1 MSVLMRSVSGIRGV
15 VGDTLTPTVLTNH
28 VKAFLEV
35 TGARKV
41 VIGRDSRPTGD
52 AIISYVSGLCRLAGA
67 DVIDVGLAT
76 TPSVELF
83 VTRLHADAG
92 IIITASHNPLEW
104 NALKFLDERGI
115 FLSPE
120 QVKDLFDIADSGKFI
135 YPDYRQMGV
144 ANVLKDADA
153 FHIDETLSIP
163 FIDVEAIRRKHFK
176 VAVDAVNGAGSYIVP
191 RLLESLG
198 CEVVRV
204 HCKPDGTFPRG
215 PEPIPANLKDLGKAV
230 RENHC
235 AVGFA
240 VDPDADRCA
249 LVDGNGEAIG
259 EEYTLAMATEA
270 VLAKKKGDVCVNLST
285 SRMCADVAEK
295 FGVGFSRAKVGEVN
309 VSIQMMQNNC
319 VVGGEGNGGVILPAL
334 HYGRDSLVAAALVL
348 SWMAE
353 NHGGPE
359 KFKAEHPS
367 YAMPKKKFPLGGK
380 PVKTIFEEVQKDFA
394 GWSADTRDGLWLGK
408 DKSFVHV
415 RASNTEPVIRVIAE
429 APTENQAEELCA
441 RVEAKIQG

>member
-1 MSVLMRSVSGIRGV
+1 MSVLMRSVSGIRGI

-41 VIGRDSRPTGD
+41 VIGRDSRPTGE
-52 AIISYVSGLCRLAGA
+52 AIVSYVSGLCRLAGA

-76 TPSVELF
+76 TPSVELY

-104 NALKFLDERGI
+104 NALKFLDQKGI
-115 FLSPE
+115 FLGPDE
-120 QVKDLFDIADSGKFI
+120 VKELFAIADSGKFI
-135 YPDYRQMGV
+135 YPDYRQMGT
-144 ANVLKDADA
+144 AEVLKDADA
-153 FHIDETLSIP
+153 FHIDDTLAIP
-163 FIDVEAIRRKHFK
+163 FIDVEAIRAKHFK

-191 RLLESLG
+191 RLLEKLG
-198 CEVVRV
+198 CEVVRIN
-204 HCKPDGTFPRG
+204 CTPDGTFPRG
-215 PEPIPANLKDLGKAV
+215 PEPIPSNLVDLGKAV
-230 RENHC
+230 RANHC

-259 EEYTLAMATEA
+259 EEYTLAIATEG
-270 VLAKKKGDVCVNLST
+270 VLSKKKGPVCVNLST
-285 SRMCADVAEK
+285 SRMSADVAEK

-309 VSIQMMQNNC
+309 VSLQMMQEGC

-334 HYGRDSLVAAALVL
+334 HYGRDSLVSAALVL
-348 SWMAE
+348 AWMAE
-353 NHGGPE
+353 NNGGPE
-359 KFKAEHPS
+359 KFKAEHPH
-367 YAMPKKKFPLGGK
+367 YAMPKKKFPLGDK
-380 PVKTIFEEVQKDFA
+380 PVKAIFDEVAKEFSD
-394 GWSADTRDGLWLGK
+394 WTADTRDGLWLGK

-429 APTENQAEELCA
+429 APTEAQAEELCA
-441 RVEAKIQG
+441 KVEAKIK

>member
-1 MSVLMRSVSGIRGV
+1 MSVLMRSVSGIRGI

-35 TGARKV
+35 TGARKI

-52 AIISYVSGLCRLAGA
+52 AIVSYVSGLCRLAGA
-67 DVIDVGLAT
+67 NVIDVGLAT

-115 FLSPE
+115 FLGPD
-120 QVKDLFDIADSGKFI
+120 QVKDLFAIADSGKFI
-135 YPDYRQMGV
+135 YPDYRQMGEV
-144 ANVLKDADA
+144 EVLKDADA
-153 FHIDETLSIP
+153 FHIDDTLAIP
-163 FIDVEAIRRKHFK
+163 FMDVEAIRKKHFK

-191 RLLESLG
+191 RMLEALG

-204 HCKPDGTFPRG
+204 HCEPDGTFPRG
-215 PEPIPANLKDLGKAV
+215 PEPIPSNLLDLGNAV

-249 LVDGNGEAIG
+249 LVDGNGNAIG
-259 EEYTLAMATEA
+259 EEYTLAIATEA
-270 VLAKKKGDVCVNLST
+270 VLSKKKGDVCVNLST
-285 SRMCADVAEK
+285 SRMSADVAEK

-319 VVGGEGNGGVILPAL
+319 IVGGEGNGGVIHPAV
-334 HYGRDSLVAAALVL
+334 HYGRDSLVAACLVL
-348 SWMAE
+348 AWMAE
-353 NHGGPE
+353 NNGGPE
-359 KFKAEHPS
+359 KFEAEHAS
-367 YAMPKKKFPLGGK
+367 YVMPKKKFPLGEK
-380 PVKTIFEEVQKDFA
+380 PVKAIFEEVEKEFSD
-394 GWSADTRDGLWLGK
+394 WTADKRDGLWLGK

-429 APTENQAEELCA
+429 APTEAEAEELCA
-441 RVEAKIQG
+441 KVEAKIK

>member
-1 MSVLMRSVSGIRGV
+1 MSILMRSVSGIRGI

-35 TGARKV
+35 TGARRV
-41 VIGRDSRPTGD
+41 VIGRDSRPTGE
-52 AIISYVSGLCRLAGA
+52 AIVSYVSGLCRLAGA

-76 TPSVELF
+76 TPSVELY

-104 NALKFLDERGI
+104 NALKFLDQKGI
-115 FLSPE
+115 FLGPE
-120 QVKDLFDIADSGKFI
+120 EVKELFAIADSGKFI
-135 YPDYRQMGV
+135 YPDYRQMGT
-144 ANVLKDADA
+144 AEVLKDADA
-153 FHIDETLSIP
+153 FHIDDTLAIP
-163 FIDVEAIRRKHFK
+163 FIDVEAIRAKHFK

-191 RLLESLG
+191 RLLEKLG

-204 HCKPDGTFPRG
+204 NCTPDGTFPRG
-215 PEPIPANLKDLGKAV
+215 PEPIPSNLVDLGKAV

-259 EEYTLAMATEA
+259 EEYTLAIATEG
-270 VLAKKKGDVCVNLST
+270 VLSKKKGPVCVNLST
-285 SRMCADVAEK
+285 SRMAADVAEK

-309 VSIQMMQNNC
+309 VSLQMMQEGC

-334 HYGRDSLVAAALVL
+334 HYGRDSLVSAALVL
-348 SWMAE
+348 AWMAE
-353 NHGGPE
+353 NNGGPE

-367 YAMPKKKFPLGGK
+367 YAMPKKKFPLGDK
-380 PVKTIFEEVQKDFA
+380 PVKEIFDEVAKEFS
-394 GWSADTRDGLWLGK
+394 GWTADTRDGLWLGK

-415 RASNTEPVIRVIAE
+415 RASNTEPVIRVISE
-429 APTENQAEELCA
+429 APTEAEAEELCA
-441 RVEAKIQG
+441 RVEAKIK

>member
-1 MSVLMRSVSGIRGV
+1 MSVLMRSVSGIRGI

-41 VIGRDSRPTGD
+41 VIGRDSRPTGE
-52 AIISYVSGLCRLAGA
+52 AIVSYVSGLCRLAGA

-76 TPSVELF
+76 TPSVELY

-104 NALKFLDERGI
+104 NALKFLDQKGI
-115 FLSPE
+115 FLGPE
-120 QVKDLFDIADSGKFI
+120 EVKELFAIADSGKFI
-135 YPDYRQMGV
+135 YPDYRQMGT
-144 ANVLKDADA
+144 AEVLKDADA
-153 FHIDETLSIP
+153 FHIDDTLAIP
-163 FIDVEAIRRKHFK
+163 FIDVEAIRAKHFK

-191 RLLESLG
+191 RLLEKLG

-204 HCKPDGTFPRG
+204 NCTPDGTFPRG
-215 PEPIPANLKDLGKAV
+215 PEPIPSNLVDLGKAV

-259 EEYTLAMATEA
+259 EEYTLAIATEG
-270 VLAKKKGDVCVNLST
+270 VLSKKKGPVCVNLST
-285 SRMCADVAEK
+285 SRMAADVAEK

-309 VSIQMMQNNC
+309 VSLQMMQEGC

-334 HYGRDSLVAAALVL
+334 HYGRDSLVSAALVL
-348 SWMAE
+348 AWMAE
-353 NHGGPE
+353 NNGGPE
-359 KFKAEHPS
+359 KFKAEHLS
-367 YAMPKKKFPLGGK
+367 YAMPKKKFPLGDK
-380 PVKTIFEEVQKDFA
+380 PVKEIFDEVAKEFS
-394 GWSADTRDGLWLGK
+394 GWTADTRDGLWLGK

-415 RASNTEPVIRVIAE
+415 RASNTEPVIRVISE
-429 APTENQAEELCA
+429 APTEAEAEELCA
-441 RVEAKIQG
+441 RVEAKIK

>member
-1 MSVLMRSVSGIRGV
+1 MSVLMRSVSGIRGI

-52 AIISYVSGLCRLAGA
+52 AIVSYVSGLCRLAGA

-76 TPSVELF
+76 TPSVELY

-104 NALKFLDERGI
+104 NALKFLDQKGI
-115 FLSPE
+115 FLGPDE
-120 QVKDLFDIADSGKFI
+120 VKELFAIADSGKFI
-135 YPDYRQMGV
+135 YPDYRQMGTV
-144 ANVLKDADA
+144 EILKDADA
-153 FHIDETLSIP
+153 FHIDDTLAIP
-163 FIDVEAIRRKHFK
+163 FIDVEAIRAKRFK

-191 RLLESLG
+191 RLLEKLG

-204 HCKPDGTFPRG
+204 NCTPDGMFPRG
-215 PEPIPANLKDLGKAV
+215 PEPIPSNLVDLGKAV
-230 RENHC
+230 RDHHC

-249 LVDGNGEAIG
+249 LVDGNGVAIG
-259 EEYTLAMATEA
+259 EEYTLAIATES
-270 VLAKKKGDVCVNLST
+270 VLSKKKGPVCVNLST
-285 SRMCADVAEK
+285 SRMTADVAEK

-309 VSIQMMQNNC
+309 VSLQMMKEGC

-334 HYGRDSLVAAALVL
+334 HYGRDSLVSAALVL
-348 SWMAE
+348 AWMAE
-353 NHGGPE
+353 NNGGPE

-367 YAMPKKKFPLGGK
+367 YAMPKKKFPLGDK
-380 PVKTIFEEVQKDFA
+380 PVKEIFSAVAKDFSD
-394 GWSADTRDGLWLGK
+394 WTADARDGLWLGK

-415 RASNTEPVIRVIAE
+415 RTSNTEPVIRVISE
-429 APTENQAEELCA
+429 APTEAEAEELCA
-441 RVEAKIQG
+441 RVEAKIK

>member
-1 MSVLMRSVSGIRGV
+1 MSILMRSVSGIRGI

-41 VIGRDSRPTGD
+41 VIGRDSRPTGE
-52 AIISYVSGLCRLAGA
+52 AIVSYVSGLCRLAGA

-76 TPSVELF
+76 TPSVELY

-104 NALKFLDERGI
+104 NALKFLDQKGI
-115 FLSPE
+115 FLGPE
-120 QVKDLFDIADSGKFI
+120 EVKELFAIADSGKFI
-135 YPDYRQMGV
+135 YPDYRQMGT
-144 ANVLKDADA
+144 AEVLKDADA
-153 FHIDETLSIP
+153 FHIDDTLAIP
-163 FIDVEAIRRKHFK
+163 FIDVEAIRAKHFK

-191 RLLESLG
+191 RLLEKLG

-204 HCKPDGTFPRG
+204 NCTPDGTFPRG
-215 PEPIPANLKDLGKAV
+215 PEPIPSNLVDLGKAV

-259 EEYTLAMATEA
+259 EEYTLAIATEG
-270 VLAKKKGDVCVNLST
+270 VLSKKKGPVCVNLST
-285 SRMCADVAEK
+285 SRMAADVAEK

-309 VSIQMMQNNC
+309 VSLQMMQEVC

-334 HYGRDSLVAAALVL
+334 HYGRDSLVSAALVL
-348 SWMAE
+348 AWMAE
-353 NHGGPE
+353 NNGGPE

-367 YAMPKKKFPLGGK
+367 YAMPKKKFPLGDK
-380 PVKTIFEEVQKDFA
+380 PVKEIFDEVAKEFS
-394 GWSADTRDGLWLGK
+394 GWTADTRDGLWLGK

-415 RASNTEPVIRVIAE
+415 RASNTEPVIRVISE
-429 APTENQAEELCA
+429 APTEAEAEELCA
-441 RVEAKIQG
+441 RVEAKIK

>member
-1 MSVLMRSVSGIRGV
+1 MRSVSGIRGV

-41 VIGRDSRPTGD
+41 VIGRDSRPTGE
-52 AIISYVSGLCRLAGA
+52 AIVSYVSGLCRLAGA
-67 DVIDVGLAT
+67 DVVDVGLAT
-76 TPSVELF
+76 TPSVELY

-104 NALKFLDERGI
+104 NALKFLDQKGI
-115 FLSPE
+115 FLGPE
-120 QVKDLFDIADSGKFI
+120 EVKELFAIADSGKFI
-135 YPDYRQMGV
+135 YPDYRQMGI
-144 ANVLKDADA
+144 AEVLKDADA
-153 FHIDETLSIP
+153 FHIDDTLAIP
-163 FIDVEAIRRKHFK
+163 FIDVEAIRSKHFK

-191 RLLESLG
+191 RLLEKLG

-204 HCKPDGTFPRG
+204 NCTPDGTFPRG
-215 PEPIPANLKDLGKAV
+215 PEPIPSNLVDLGKAV

-259 EEYTLAMATEA
+259 EEYTLAIATDA
-270 VLAKKKGDVCVNLST
+270 VLSKKKGPVCVNLST
-285 SRMCADVAEK
+285 SRMSADVAEK

-309 VSIQMMQNNC
+309 VSLQMMQEGC

-334 HYGRDSLVAAALVL
+334 HYGRDSLVSAALVL
-348 SWMAE
+348 AWMAE
-353 NHGGPE
+353 NNGGPE

-367 YAMPKKKFPLGGK
+367 YAMPKKKYPLGDK
-380 PVKTIFEEVQKDFA
+380 PVKAIFDEVAKEFSD
-394 GWSADTRDGLWLGK
+394 WTADTRDGLWLGK

-415 RASNTEPVIRVIAE
+415 RASNTEPVIRVISE
-429 APTENQAEELCA
+429 APTEAEAEELCA
-441 RVEAKIQG
+441 KVEAKIK